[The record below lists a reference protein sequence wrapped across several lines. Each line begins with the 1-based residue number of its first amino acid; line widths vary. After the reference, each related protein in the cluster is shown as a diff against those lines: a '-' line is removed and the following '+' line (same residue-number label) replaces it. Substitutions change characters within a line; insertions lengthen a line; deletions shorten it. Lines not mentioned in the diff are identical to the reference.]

1 MFVKHA
7 LVILPKLTVSS
18 FMASQSN
25 DLKYDPN
32 RGTSVQR
39 YKGSDNGEQFWH
51 FKRQTFSLCHH
62 HHHHHPHH
70 HHHHHHHHRTDSKV
84 VSIGIARCKVTGS
97 PVSYI
102 LGGDPSDNQ
111 PVAEL
116 RNVTDMTDISVWK
129 YWQVGVKVDILGRDP
144 SDNKL
149 VEELRSV
156 TDMTDISV

>member
-39 YKGSDNGEQFWH
+39 YKGSDNDEQFWH
-51 FKRQTFSLCHH
+51 FKRKTLC
-62 HHHHHPHH
+62 

-116 RNVTDMTDISVWK
+116 QNVTDMTDISV
-129 YWQVGVKVDILGRDP
+129 
-144 SDNKL
+144 
-149 VEELRSV
+149 
-156 TDMTDISV
+156 